1 MNTYKYR
8 IPISIE
14 EEIWYTPID
23 ISMTPHD
30 KHIFNYC
37 IKNNQLEE
45 LGDLLEYLRT
55 TYISYKY
62 MYPLLLDDHLITDI
76 DPDYTYTFSGRSS
89 IHDFSNDDISLKIKT
104 LDILFDEFNDLA
116 NTGDLPYDLISLME
130 ESASTIL
137 ECGFKLGMDSPYD
150 YEYNQIQ

>member
-1 MNTYKYR
+1 MNTYKYK
-8 IPISIE
+8 IPISID

-30 KHIFNYC
+30 RHIFNYC

-62 MYPLLLDDHLITDI
+62 MHPLLLDDNIITDI
-76 DPDYTYTFSGRSS
+76 NPDYTYRFSGRSS
-89 IHDFSNDDISLKIKT
+89 IYRFSNEEITLNIK
-104 LDILFDEFNDLA
+104 LYDILLDQFTDLA
-116 NTGDLPYDLISLME
+116 NTGDLPQDLISQIGEDVSPM
-130 ESASTIL
+130 L
-137 ECGFKLGMDSPYD
+137 ECGFKLEIDSPYD
-150 YEYNQIQ
+150 YEYNQIE